1 MVDGG
6 AVVPDIDDDSK
17 WGVSDQSRMYVPRSG
32 VGVTEQGDI
41 IMVVG
46 QALSARSLAEL
57 MQRAGAVR
65 AMPLDMN
72 RAWPSFMSYD
82 GSHQPENPT
91 PTNILD
97 FEDPP
102 DRYYVQATRDFVAV
116 YAR

>member
-1 MVDGG
+1 MDND
-6 AVVPDIDDDSK
+6 AK
-17 WGVSDQSRMYVPRSG
+17 WGATDQSRMYVARSG
-32 VGVTEQGDI
+32 VGVTAEGDV

-46 QALSARSLAEL
+46 QALSARTLAEL
-57 MQRAGAVR
+57 MERAGAVR

-82 GSHQPENPT
+82 GSRTPDDPV

-97 FEDPP
+97 FENPP
-102 DRYYVQATRDFVAV
+102 ERYYNQATRDFVAV